1 MIIAA
6 RTPENLTQKA
16 LFITWIPLGI
26 MWILMAV
33 EQPLIS
39 AVITRTGDATRQLA
53 SFGFTFALA
62 LLVEGPV
69 VQMLAAGTA
78 LSNSRKNY
86 HKLLTFMHI
95 IGWGATLIHLFM
107 TFPPVFNTIALN
119 LFHLPPELVHYSRI
133 CLICMLP
140 WTVSVGYR
148 RLWQGVLIRYNKTK
162 VIPVTMFIRLTVSG
176 IILLVGYR
184 TRILTGAALGG
195 LALSGG
201 TISGAIAAGIYARP
215 IIKKLPDSKETEDY
229 SWKYII
235 SFYIPLALM
244 NFINLGARPLM
255 NLGITRGYLPIES
268 LALWPVIFAY
278 FFLYTSL
285 SLSLQ
290 EIVIAKMKDTE
301 SYKSLFRFVTKI
313 AFFLFSLFLL
323 VQITPLWKVW
333 FFQASGLTPEIGR
346 FIPVSLF
353 LLIPLPLVTAYIS
366 LLRGYFVSLHKTK
379 IVTTGVLIN
388 VAALLTC
395 LFTAVS
401 VSDFPAIYIVTFA
414 FSLASVL
421 ETFFLILSKIKLT
434 R

>member
-1 MIIAA
+1 MTKTVKIH
-6 RTPENLTQKA
+6 ENLTQKA

-33 EQPLIS
+33 EQPVIS

-78 LSNSRKNY
+78 LSNSRENY

-107 TFPPVFNTIALN
+107 TLPPVFNIIALN
-119 LFHLPPELVHYSRI
+119 LFHLPAELIHSSRI
-133 CLICMLP
+133 SLICMLP

-148 RLWQGVLIRYNKTK
+148 RLWQGVLIRYNKTR
-162 VIPVTMFIRLTVSG
+162 VIPVTMFIRLSVSG
-176 IILLVGYR
+176 VILLLGYR
-184 TRILTGAALGG
+184 TRIVTGAALGG

-201 TISGAIAAGIYARP
+201 TISGAIAAGLYARP
-215 IIKKLPDSKETEDY
+215 IIKTLPDSEEKENY
-229 SWKYII
+229 SWKYVI

-255 NLGITRGYLPIES
+255 NLGIVRGYLPIES

-290 EIVIAKMKDTE
+290 EIVIAKMNNTE
-301 SYKSLFRFVTKI
+301 SYTYLFRFVTKVALI
-313 AFFLFSLFLL
+313 LFSIFVI

-333 FFQASGLTPEIGR
+333 FFQVSGLTPEIGR
-346 FIPVSLF
+346 LIPVSLY
-353 LLIPLPLVTAYIS
+353 LLIPLPLATAYIS

-379 IVTTGVLIN
+379 VVTTGVLIN
-388 VAALLTC
+388 VTSLLTC

-401 VSDFPAIYIVTFA
+401 VTDFPAIYVVTFA
-414 FSLASVL
+414 FSLASVF
-421 ETFFLILSKIKLT
+421 ETLFLIISRIKST